1 MPTSR
6 DTDFEPRT
14 DNAGGLT
21 IDCDP
26 LCVAGHRGL

>member
-14 DNAGGLT
+14 DDAGGLT
-21 IDCDP
+21 IDCDCCA
-26 LCVAGHRGL
+26 LRGHRGL